1 MITDVSEMGT
11 VLGVWGHPDDEAY
24 LSAGIMAKAVDAGQ
38 RVVCVTATR
47 GELGFPDDDPRSLD
61 DRAALR
67 EAELDECFAILG
79 VTEHHWLDY
88 HDGRCKDVDDD
99 EGAARIGALIE
110 EIRPDTILTFGP
122 DGGTGH
128 DDHIAAGRWS
138 TIAFRRAGL
147 PNSRLF
153 YATRTPEWA
162 EDFLSL
168 VDPQQIM
175 MVDGLPEST
184 PQPDL
189 AIDFVFDDE
198 LTDRKVRALL
208 AHKSQVEELAYQGG
222 IENFRRLMGFE
233 FYREATEDDFPG
245 RR

>member
-1 MITDVSEMGT
+1 MITDVSKMGT

-24 LSAGIMAKAVDAGQ
+24 LSAGIMAKAVDAGH

-47 GELGFPDDDPRSLD
+47 GELGFPDDDPRSLEE
-61 DRAALR
+61 RAALR
-67 EAELDECFAILG
+67 EAELDACFEILG
-79 VTEHHWLDY
+79 VSDHRWLDY
-88 HDGRCKDVDDD
+88 ADGGCKDVDL
-99 EGAARIGALIE
+99 EEAVGVIVSVIE
-110 EIRPDTILTFGP
+110 ETRPDTILTFGP

-138 TIAFRRAGL
+138 TIAFRRAAA
-147 PNSRLF
+147 PTARLY

-175 MVDGLPEST
+175 MVDGPPEST
-184 PQPDL
+184 PRSAL
-189 AIDFVFDDE
+189 AIDFAFDEE

-208 AHKSQVEELAYQGG
+208 AHESQVAELAHQGG
-222 IENFRRLMGFE
+222 IDNFSRLMGFE
-233 FYREATEDDFPG
+233 FYREATDDDFPG
-245 RR
+245 DR

>member
-24 LSAGIMAKAVDAGQ
+24 LSAGIMARAVDAGQ

-47 GELGFPDDDPRSLD
+47 GELGFPDDDPRSLEE
-61 DRAALR
+61 RAALR
-67 EAELDECFAILG
+67 EAELAACFEILG
-79 VTEHHWLDY
+79 VSDHRWMDY
-88 HDGRCKDVDDD
+88 ADGGCKDVDV
-99 EGAARIGALIE
+99 EEAVGTIVEMIE
-110 EIRPDTILTFGP
+110 ELQPDSILTFGP

-138 TIAFRRAGL
+138 TIAFRRAAP
-147 PNSRLF
+147 PNARLY

-168 VDPQQIM
+168 VDPEQIM

-184 PQPDL
+184 PRSEL
-189 AIDFVFDDE
+189 AIDFAFDDH
-198 LTDRKVRALL
+198 LTDQKVRALL
-208 AHKSQVEELAYQGG
+208 AHESQVAELAHQGG
-222 IENFRRLMGFE
+222 IDNFRRLMGFE
-233 FYREATEDDFPG
+233 FYREATDDDFPG
-245 RR
+245 DR